1 MATVKGKYYRSL
13 IAIAVLIGALWG
25 WNVYAH
31 ARDVTKTRNANK
43 NRTAELQE
51 PRPGFI
57 TYGLDLRGGL
67 SVVLEP
73 KAGQQASHGT
83 LTTALEII
91 RNRVDALGVA
101 E

>member
-1 MATVKGKYYRSL
+1 MATTVKAKYYRSL
-13 IAIAVLIGALWG
+13 IFIAVLIAGLWG

-31 ARDVTKTRNANK
+31 SRDVAKVRRVNKTR
-43 NRTAELQE
+43 TADLKE

-73 KAGQQASHGT
+73 TGQASHDA